1 MIPHPFINDL
11 SGLTLEELGE
21 KISNLNKQLSFM
33 SRMNKPEMVGQIQ
46 MALVSYRAEYLRRQ
60 QELWDKKPEGLDKK
74 INIG

>member
-1 MIPHPFINDL
+1 
-11 SGLTLEELGE
+11 
-21 KISNLNKQLSFM
+21 M